1 MKKKLIIFTVLLTFN
16 LLSAQNKGNSIIG
29 KWIGTDESNQT
40 AGIEFVEIG
49 KAKLLIYGKEM
60 PQCDYKVNYD
70 KDPIAINLVAKPNGK
85 TIIMFGLIKFIDS
98 NTIKWEVFPMADKQP
113 NKFSNNSMNTS
124 VILKRSK

>member
-1 MKKKLIIFTVLLTFN
+1 MPSPAACWKSWKQLFVRRRLRTEKVILTF
-16 LLSAQNKGNSIIG
+16 SI
-29 KWIGTDESNQT
+29 
-40 AGIEFVEIG
+40 
-49 KAKLLIYGKEM
+49 M